1 MENIFIQVFSL
12 LHQESDFSFC
22 VIEVRNLLYM
32 AQKFDDT
39 EVALRSCK
47 S

>member
-1 MENIFIQVFSL
+1 MENMCIQVFSI
-12 LHQESDFSFC
+12 LHHESDFLFC

-32 AQKFDDT
+32 AQKFDDA